1 MGGERSGRGR
11 GGHRQRTG
19 NPGRVTK
26 GDMGHYSGL
35 RRCAEQ
41 GARSKLPAPSTGHPP
56 ERQLRKVTR
65 ARRLATTSPPSTVK
79 PGPAHLAT
87 PGLLSVSRAAVLP
100 VGTAPQE
107 PGTTAFHLRRW
118 GRRSR
123 PRTAADLCGV
133 TSAYGSASDHARAQS
148 RAKQC
153 CSQRHLRLTETRG
166 PATRQWVS
174 QGTV

>member
-1 MGGERSGRGR
+1 MLQQSWEVCRAGCQEQAASTQ
-11 GGHRQRTG
+11 HRLPSRATATEGDESQETG
-19 NPGRVTK
+19 Y
-26 GDMGHYSGL
+26 HF
-35 RRCAEQ
+35 
-41 GARSKLPAPSTGHPP
+41 
-56 ERQLRKVTR
+56 
-65 ARRLATTSPPSTVK
+65 PPSTVK

-87 PGLLSVSRAAVLP
+87 PGLLSVSRATVLP

-133 TSAYGSASDHARAQS
+133 TSAYGSTSDHARAQS